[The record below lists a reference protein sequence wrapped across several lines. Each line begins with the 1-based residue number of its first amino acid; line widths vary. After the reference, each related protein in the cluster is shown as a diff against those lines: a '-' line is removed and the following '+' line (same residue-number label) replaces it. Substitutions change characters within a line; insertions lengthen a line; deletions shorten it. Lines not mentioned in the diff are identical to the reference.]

1 MMTPVHGGRES
12 MPGRGPL
19 AGHRSEDAVTLELRC
34 RVMGRVSAVLVV
46 ASLFAGCGVF
56 DEERE
61 LVQVFVV
68 LLAVTAGLNLLLIA
82 LMLFYFLPFTRPL
95 RKRRRRR

>member
-1 MMTPVHGGRES
+1 MRGGGPLSDHGGAGAAR
-12 MPGRGPL
+12 RGFPVGAL
-19 AGHRSEDAVTLELRC
+19 LRT
-34 RVMGRVSAVLVV
+34 SAIVV
-46 ASLFAGCGVF
+46 IASLFAGCTFF

-82 LMLFYFLPFTRPL
+82 LILFYFLPFTRPL